1 MLLAQT
7 RIPMLP
13 PPLRL
18 PPTTVTVVTSN
29 NPANSAFPFA
39 THLASFGAV
48 PNGYVYNCI
57 SVTNTFLYCPYA
69 NFSQADVGERIIIN
83 HCGANGQ
90 FYIGTISAVYSTN
103 TLRLL
108 DPVVNAIT
116 NLSYAILYTQ
126 DSAVA
131 NTIAAQNWLNSVS
144 NGFGGQLIVDPPLY
158 YTEVLGMS
166 QVGSCYVLT
175 TNGDWQRPTENN
187 AMLIVPPLLS
197 SNPNNYGNRAEV
209 DIEGYEP
216 YKTWGYGP
224 DESYIQF
231 PPSASVFV
239 VAAIGN
245 DQTGTNWIG
254 NSFLDCRAFDTAEYY
269 SANPVANNGIPDN
282 DCAVI
287 LQNLTILESYDSHL
301 CAVNLAGGAD
311 GSGLDNCQIIGG
323 DAGSTVEGPSYY
335 WSLGQYPKGSNSIAI
350 IMPANFEGTFGF
362 MNYDNLGGEYI
373 GVECGNVIGEQDT
386 IGDVSNAVDFGYSSS
401 VETEFDDLNLGGEF
415 NVFNAPVGVNE
426 GPSAV
431 YATILTLG
439 ANTMPPGT
447 HINLIDDQY
456 FEKDGI
462 HNAFFKSVGEI
473 DVNTSINTG
482 APINFDS
489 WAGTNLKIVVEGVSI
504 GQPDGGT
511 VLFGDQDFS
520 GMEVTNLTVS
530 GSALFQG
537 GARPVIDYYGNNG
550 LEFDSAW
557 SEIVANSS
565 GYYQSLG
572 FVHDNAAAGVY
583 SGLTPISSDY
593 TFFANRVT
601 SQYEGIMNSNGT
613 FQTAGTV
620 VAPNSTQP
628 FSWETA
634 TSGMTG
640 VMYFQIPS
648 NGLYFITGKYSNG
661 TVYVQSMF

>member
-1 MLLAQT
+1 VAAAETAATGAAVADGDGGGFQHCSFSFCQ
-7 RIPMLP
+7 P
-13 PPLRL
+13 PCLVWR
-18 PPTTVTVVTSN
+18 
-29 NPANSAFPFA
+29 
-39 THLASFGAV
+39 V

-57 SVTNTFLYCPYA
+57 SVTNTFLSCTNA
-69 NFSQADVGERIIIN
+69 NFSQADVGKRIIIN
-83 HCGANGQ
+83 HCGTNGQ
-90 FYIGTISAVYSTN
+90 FYIGTILAVYSPI
-103 TLRLL
+103 TLRLT
-108 DPVVNAIT
+108 DPVVNALT

-187 AMLIVPPLLS
+187 AMLIVPPLLA
-197 SNPNNYGNRAEV
+197 SNPNNYGGRAEV

-245 DQTGTNWIG
+245 DKTGTNWIG
-254 NSFLDCRAFDTAEYY
+254 NSFLDCRAFGTAEYF
-269 SANPVANNGIPDN
+269 SANPTGTTGIPDN

-287 LQNLTILESYDSHL
+287 LHNLTILESYDSHI

-323 DAGSTVEGPSYY
+323 DCGSTDLGTSYY
-335 WSLGQYPKGSNSIAI
+335 WSLRQYPRGTNSIAV
-350 IMPANFEGTFGF
+350 IMPANYEGTFGF
-362 MNYDNLGGEYI
+362 MNYDNIGGEYI

-401 VETEFDDLNLGGEF
+401 VETEFNNLNLTGEF

-426 GPSAV
+426 GPVTV
-431 YATILTLG
+431 YASIISLG
-439 ANTMPPGT
+439 ANVMPQGS

-462 HNAFFKSVGEI
+462 HDTFFYSSGEI
-473 DVNTSINTG
+473 DVNTNINNG
-482 APINFDS
+482 VPIDFDS
-489 WAGTNLKIVVEGVSI
+489 WAGSNLKIVLI
-504 GQPDGGT
+504 GQSPGQPAQDT
-511 VLFGDQDFS
+511 VLFGDQNYSD
-520 GMEVTNLTVS
+520 MDVTNLTIS
-530 GSALFQG
+530 GNATFQG
-537 GARPVIDYYGNNG
+537 TARPIIDYFGNNG

-557 SEIVANSS
+557 SEIVASSS
-565 GYYQSLG
+565 GSYQSIG

-583 SGLTPISSDY
+583 SGLAPISSDY

-601 SQYEGIMNSNGT
+601 SQYEGIMNSNGM
-613 FQTAGTV
+613 FQAAGTV

-628 FSWETA
+628 FSWERA
-634 TSGMTG
+634 TNGMKG